1 MKEKL
6 AIVIPAYKADF
17 LRDAL
22 ESIASQTSQQFH
34 LYIGDDNSP
43 QDLYSIV
50 RSFEGRID
58 LTYKKFDA
66 NLGGQ
71 DLVAHWDRCIDLTHD
86 EEWIWLFSDDDVMG
100 SDCVETFFEGLRQ
113 NEGTD
118 LFHFNI
124 KVIDRNGQPVK
135 TCNPF
140 PERMAVND
148 FFSQRI
154 STRSTALWLNIYFQ
168 EKSICNP
175 ALSISI
181 WPGARMMPRGSN
193 LAATEELLH
202 WQAQRYISG
211 KAALTFHPI

>member
-22 ESIASQTSQQFH
+22 ESIANQTSQDFH

-50 RSFEGRID
+50 RSFEDRIN
-58 LTYKKFDA
+58 LTYTKFDS

-71 DLVAHWDRCIDLTHD
+71 DLVAQWNRCVGLTQQ

-100 SDCVETFFEGLRQ
+100 SDCVETFFAGLKQ
-113 NEGTD
+113 HDQAD
-118 LFHFNI
+118 LFHFNMQ
-124 KVIDRNGQPVK
+124 VINQHGQVTRPG
-135 TCNPF
+135 NPF

-148 FFSQRI
+148 FFSKR
-154 STRSTALWLNIYFQ
+154 
-168 EKSICNP
+168 
-175 ALSISI
+175 
-181 WPGARMMPRGSN
+181 
-193 LAATEELLH
+193 LL
-202 WQAQRYISG
+202 QQINSAVVEYIFS
-211 KAALTFHPI
+211 